1 MASTQPASARESDV
15 LEAPPARY
23 CLRHPSR
30 ETLVSCGRCGK
41 PYCPECLIHTPAG
54 LRCYECAGMRRDA
67 YQRALAGQV
76 ARALGTIVLGAA
88 ISSLIGFFAF
98 IGGAVA
104 GGMAGQALSSLVRRR
119 TRGFVY
125 ALSAAVVL
133 LGSLIGWTAA
143 FVARAAA
150 AGMLARFGLEA
161 VLTAA
166 VMAAIPSLGFWL
178 FTIVA
183 AVVVYQ
189 RVR

>member
-41 PYCPECLIHTPAG
+41 PYCPQCLIHTPAG
-54 LRCYECAGMRRDA
+54 LRCYECAGVRRDA

-88 ISSLIGFFAF
+88 ISSLVGFFAF

-104 GGMAGQALSSLVRRR
+104 GGIAGQALSSLVRRR

-133 LGSLIGWTAA
+133 LGSLIGWT
-143 FVARAAA
+143 VAVGAYAAA
-150 AGMLARFGLEA
+150 NGILARFGFEA
-161 VLTAA
+161 VLILG
-166 VMAAIPSLGFWL
+166 VMTTIRSLTFWL